1 MFWHD
6 KLFVLNWR
14 LNAKWVLVYFKNGQ
28 TKRWWKRTERPY
40 RFKRWF
46 VKSAQGSFS
55 NLANYNHPYI
65 IVYVFSSF
73 FPWPTK
79 RIIPMHV
86 RRFQSAAMPV
96 QMHPTK
102 AEITLQHAN
111 VKSMGV
117 QTKDT
122 SCQVN
127 EVGLNMKLV
136 LPQVHIPKL
145 EIINLNLDLNEH
157 N

>member
-1 MFWHD
+1 
-6 KLFVLNWR
+6 
-14 LNAKWVLVYFKNGQ
+14 
-28 TKRWWKRTERPY
+28 
-40 RFKRWF
+40 
-46 VKSAQGSFS
+46 
-55 NLANYNHPYI
+55 
-65 IVYVFSSF
+65 
-73 FPWPTK
+73 
-79 RIIPMHV
+79 MHV

-117 QTKDT
+117 LTKDT